1 MIELLKHAEELPD
14 EWDEIA
20 GSNIALRKENLVLLQ
35 RVNPCRQEYIVFRDV
50 RIYAIL
56 VKYVLNIDIFC
67 YSRLHLYL
75 PITIIGIPCSVAE
88 PGYSFIGDV
97 GAEVK
102 EYLSGLKGAKLVLN
116 AAEDLDFPGFV
127 KGNTLPSCTMVIAWR
142 SFEEYLLKLRS
153 HYRYRYKKAL
163 EKAESLSIEVLERE
177 FDSRL
182 YGLYEQVHDKSEYKL
197 EKLSIDF
204 FRQAEATVA
213 EFKKE
218 NEAVAFVQYRID
230 DKKMVFLFGGLD
242 YGLNLKYE
250 LYQNM
255 LLYLIRAAIENNC
268 TTLELGQ
275 TAEEMK
281 CRLGGVQEKKYLYMH
296 HSNRLIN
303 WLIKKFSRLF
313 SYRLMDFKLNVFKS
327 GD

>member
-1 MIELLKHAEELPD
+1 MIEVLKHAEELPD
-14 EWDEIA
+14 EWDKIA
-20 GSNIALRKENLVLLQ
+20 GSNIALHKENLVLLQ
-35 RVNPCRQEYIVFRDV
+35 RVNPCRQEYIVFRDAG
-50 RIYAIL
+50 IYAIM

-88 PGYSFIGDV
+88 PGCSFIGDG

-116 AAEDLDFPGFV
+116 AADDMDFPGFT

-163 EKAESLSIEVLERE
+163 EKAESLSIEILERE
-177 FDSRL
+177 FDSKL
-182 YGLYEQVHDKSEYKL
+182 YGLYEQVYDRSEYKL

-204 FRQAEATVA
+204 FRQAEATVV
-213 EFKKE
+213 EFKKD
-218 NEAVAFVQYRID
+218 NEAVAFVQYSID

-242 YGLNLKYE
+242 YGLNLKYD

-268 TTLELGQ
+268 TTLSLGQ

-281 CRLGGVQEKKYLYMH
+281 CKLGAVQEKKYLYMH
-296 HSNRLIN
+296 HKNILIN
-303 WLIKKFSRLF
+303 WLINKFSRFF
-313 SYRLMDFKLNVFKS
+313 SYKLIDFKHNVFKS
-327 GD
+327 GE